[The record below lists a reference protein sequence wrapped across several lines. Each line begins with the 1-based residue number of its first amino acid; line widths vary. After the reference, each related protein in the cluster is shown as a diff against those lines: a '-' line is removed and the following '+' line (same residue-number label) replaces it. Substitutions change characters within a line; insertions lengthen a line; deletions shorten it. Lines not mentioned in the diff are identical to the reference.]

1 MFPLK
6 IDPSNVSHE
15 YINTLPT
22 LLHVIKKLIRRFLS
36 RARPP
41 FLKLL
46 VDGSVKPIFRVILS
60 YFVQGGEKGDIQGAR
75 NNGSLVEN
83 DTRSR
88 YRGKWI
94 EIRPSPLRWY
104 RSKCYLQRR
113 GVICRGVWLLFK
125 YLEWV
130 FFIYD
135 DEMIKNGFG
144 LTIM

>member
-60 YFVQGGEKGDIQGAR
+60 YFVQERRREGIYGVLVITDHSSRTTRVLVIAG
-75 NNGSLVEN
+75 NGSRSVRHRD
-83 DTRSR
+83 DTVQSVI
-88 YRGKWI
+88 YRGVVLSA
-94 EIRPSPLRWY
+94 E
-104 RSKCYLQRR
+104 
-113 GVICRGVWLLFK
+113 
-125 YLEWV
+125 V
-130 FFIYD
+130 FGFFLNTW
-135 DEMIKNGFG
+135 NGFFSF
-144 LTIM
+144 TMMKW